1 MSKVGT
7 VPLHSLIEQTA
18 VKWHQPS
25 ALRFHSATISLLKVS
40 ISTSTASRGPEHLI
54 FYVLQAASWWG
65 SEQKCSGVGHWCDTA
80 ISESL
85 CCLLSVTLKSV
96 LHSTDVK
103 APTSIS
109 AQERGFM
116 KTPPRKSQAIY
127 GSNVWE
133 KPLMRGSRLLIRP
146 RTGHTGF
153 VWITLRMSLATCQ
166 RSFCKLSEVSGEFSC
181 AKFQKRLLTCSV
193 EQLWYST

>member
-1 MSKVGT
+1 MSKAGT

-25 ALRFHSATISLLKVS
+25 ALRFHSATISLLKGS
-40 ISTSTASRGPEHLI
+40 ISTSTASRGPVHLI

-65 SEQKCSGVGHWCDTA
+65 SEQKCSGVGHWCGAA

-85 CCLLSVTLKSV
+85 CCLLSVTLKRV

-109 AQERGFM
+109 AQAWGFT
-116 KTPPRKSQAIY
+116 KTPPRKSQGNLWIKCVGKAPNESIATTY
-127 GSNVWE
+127 SATY
-133 KPLMRGSRLLIRP
+133 RS
-146 RTGHTGF
+146 HGF
-153 VWITLRMSLATCQ
+153 CLNYPSHVISYLGKIILETSLW
-166 RSFCKLSEVSGEFSC
+166 SFRWNFMC
-181 AKFQKRLLTCSV
+181 
-193 EQLWYST
+193 